1 MHFDLNMLAVLAHL
15 LRTQSV
21 TMTADRLGVSQP
33 SVSRALARLRELFND
48 PLLVRTARGMEPTRR
63 AEQLLEPLQQWLA
76 SGNALLSQPGFD
88 PAKLTRRFRVASTDF
103 GVSAVLGPALPA
115 IHQQAPGAA
124 IDVQPLSAD
133 ILTRLAAGE
142 VDLVISGLD
151 SDPSLAHERYLFTEG
166 FSCVLS
172 PQHPLANKP
181 ADVPLTTEEFLAF
194 PHISMVVSDI
204 EFDRINM
211 RLGKAAER
219 RRILAR
225 LPYFHTAPHI
235 IGASDAI
242 MTLPDR
248 SALPLVQS
256 HGLRCRKAPDLIG
269 TFDYKLLWHE
279 RAHRDPAINWLCDM
293 MSVTEEFGNGTI
305 HALCA

>member
-33 SVSRALARLRELFND
+33 SVSRSLARLRELFND

-63 AEQLLEPLQQWLA
+63 AEELLEPLQQWLA
-76 SGNALLSQPGFD
+76 SGNALLSQPGFN
-88 PAKLTRRFRVASTDF
+88 PADLSRRFRIASTDF

-124 IDVQPLSAD
+124 IDIQPLSAD
-133 ILTRLAAGE
+133 ILMRLAAGE
-142 VDLVISGLD
+142 LDMVISGLD
-151 SDPSLAHERYLFTEG
+151 SDPSLAHERYLFTES

-172 PQHPLANKP
+172 PHHPLADKP
-181 ADVPLTTEEFLAF
+181 AHVPLTTEEFLAY
-194 PHISMVVSDI
+194 PHISMVISDT

-211 RLGKAAER
+211 RLGKAAEQ

-225 LPYFHTAPHI
+225 LPYFHAAPHI

-242 MTLPDR
+242 MTLPNR

-256 HGLRCRKAPDLIG
+256 HGLRCRKAPEFIG

-279 RAHRDPAINWLCDM
+279 RAHRDPAITWLCEM
-293 MSVTEEFGNGTI
+293 MAVSEEPAPL

>member
-33 SVSRALARLRELFND
+33 SVSRSLARLRELFND

-63 AEQLLEPLQQWLA
+63 AEELLEPLQQWLA
-76 SGNALLSQPGFD
+76 SGNALLSQPGFN
-88 PAKLTRRFRVASTDF
+88 PADLSRRFRIASTDF

-124 IDVQPLSAD
+124 IDIQPLSAD
-133 ILTRLAAGE
+133 ILMRLAAGE
-142 VDLVISGLD
+142 LDMVISGLD
-151 SDPSLAHERYLFTEG
+151 SDPSLAHERYLFTES

-172 PQHPLANKP
+172 PHHPLADKP
-181 ADVPLTTEEFLAF
+181 AHIPLTTDEFLAY
-194 PHISMVVSDI
+194 PHISMVISDT

-211 RLGKAAER
+211 RLGKAAEQ

-225 LPYFHTAPHI
+225 LPYFHAAPHI

-242 MTLPDR
+242 MTLPNR

-256 HGLRCRKAPDLIG
+256 HGLRCRKAPEFIG

-279 RAHRDPAINWLCDM
+279 RAHRDPAITWLCEM
-293 MSVTEEFGNGTI
+293 MAVSEEPAPL

>member
-21 TMTADRLGVSQP
+21 TVTADRLGVSQP
-33 SVSRALARLRELFND
+33 SVSRSLARLRELFND

-63 AEQLLEPLQQWLA
+63 AQELLEPLQQWLA
-76 SGNALLSQPGFD
+76 SSNALLSQPGFN
-88 PAKLTRRFRVASTDF
+88 PADLTRRFRIASTDF

-115 IHQQAPGAA
+115 IHQQAPGAT
-124 IDVQPLSAD
+124 IDIQPLSAD
-133 ILTRLAAGE
+133 VLMRLAAGE
-142 VDLVISGLD
+142 LDLVISGLD
-151 SDPSLAHERYLFTEG
+151 SDPSLAHERYLFTES

-172 PQHPLANKP
+172 PHHPLADKP
-181 ADVPLTTEEFLAF
+181 AHIPLTTDEFLAY
-194 PHISMVVSDI
+194 PHISMVVSDT

-211 RLGKAAER
+211 RLGKAAEQ

-225 LPYFHTAPHI
+225 LPYFHAAPHI

-242 MTLPDR
+242 MTLPNR

-256 HGLRCRKAPDLIG
+256 HGLRCRKAPEFIG

-279 RAHRDPAINWLCDM
+279 RAHRDPAITWLCDM
-293 MSVTEEFGNGTI
+293 MAVSEEPAPL